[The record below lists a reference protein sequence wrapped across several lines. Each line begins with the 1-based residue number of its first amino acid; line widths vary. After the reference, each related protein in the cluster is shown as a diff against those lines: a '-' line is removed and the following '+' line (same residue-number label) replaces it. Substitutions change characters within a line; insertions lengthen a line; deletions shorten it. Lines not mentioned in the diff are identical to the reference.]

1 MANKLVLNYDEH
13 LATTPLTT
21 VALTNRQAV
30 TSSLEVATD
39 GNGTYVAYS
48 ATETWLSEDD
58 GVTWEAVA
66 SIPAP
71 SEPVF
76 WTGSRWLNGFSYS
89 SIDLRSWSTRTQ
101 TGVSLFSPLVTFRLN
116 GYVAVRVQDQVMGQG
131 YMSYKYLSSED
142 TWSSTG
148 TNYSSPGPDA
158 LVLVNN
164 DETEAVVVQGHSIEL
179 ITDITTT
186 PTISTQNPL
195 SNGSFDS
202 QDVAGYYWVGGGYDT
217 TDSKWYLFG
226 SIVNP
231 GGSPPAHLGQLIWV
245 TSTDGLSWGTINLES
260 FVGYP
265 KDVIFDGTY
274 WWITTYVDATT
285 SEIVRFDGTT
295 FTRTT
300 LTATGDG
307 GMAGMAGMPS
317 ANLPL
322 PGINGTLLEV
332 NTGEPVSLASV
343 SATLTQD
350 VDLNGSYETTVE
362 TVTVRSNG
370 DFFFDVVEPGNYRV
384 AIGTLPTGYSGP
396 AAQTFVVS
404 AGETETRTFTFN
416 AATISGHVFLDPA
429 VDGIYG
435 GAETGVANYRID
447 LYKDNVFQETA
458 TSDVNG
464 RYEFSLLNAAT
475 YRVEVLDPD
484 GSPVSGYDLT
494 TPGVATFV
502 VTTDA
507 DEQADFGLATGT
519 VAGVVFRDGDGD
531 GLDNQGLAYPVGY
544 PQYVYLDSLSRSDVI
559 DGSRNFQFN
568 SVLAG
573 TYKLFVADTSNT
585 DQYMLTT
592 GNGYL
597 QISSD
602 TYNVVEFTIAIGES
616 LNFELGV
623 VEPATPVEIDFIDVD
638 NDGTFVDPPDYTTLS
653 IDKDVTIERSNIGAN
668 SYSAFTFDDTGF
680 GGTRYGAYRP
690 GDYRLTYVSNY
701 VPFGSLGY
709 VETCSPIEISLG
721 EGDTP
726 NIYFGATEL
735 LGVFGTVYLDENYD
749 GVYSAHP
756 GIAGITVSLMDGVT
770 VVDTAVTDVDGYY
783 LMSAPAGTYTVVV
796 DEGIYTNTTPS
807 EVVTTLGEEVLF
819 GLIQPATITVHT
831 WDDLDGDGII
841 DGGETVFTVGGVE
854 VGVYD
859 GVTLVDSA
867 IIGLSGETT
876 FTGLMPG
883 SYTVRIISVP
893 LGYQATTSDRSL
905 TLIPEESDN
914 VNIGVRLDLGQP
926 IRSPLSGWGYLPIS

>member
-58 GVTWEAVA
+58 GVTWEEVELKTG
-66 SIPAP
+66 SL
-71 SEPVF
+71 F
-76 WTGSRWLNGFSYS
+76 WTGSRWMNGFSSS
-89 SIDLRSWSTRTQ
+89 SIDLRNWTTRSQ
-101 TGVSLFSPLVTFRLN
+101 TGVTSLSCLKMFRLN
-116 GYVAVRVQDQVMGQG
+116 GYVACRVQDNVPGQG
-131 YMSYKYLSSED
+131 YMSYRYLSSED
-142 TWSSTG
+142 TWSTTG
-148 TNYSSPGPDA
+148 TNYSSSGPPA
-158 LVLVNN
+158 LIVVND
-164 DETEAVVVQGHSIEL
+164 DETEAVTVQDKAVEL
-179 ITDITTT
+179 ITDITST
-186 PTISTQNPL
+186 PTISVQNPQP
-195 SNGSFDS
+195 NGSFDS
-202 QDVAGYYWVGGGYDT
+202 QDTLGYYWVGGGYDT
-217 TDSKWYLFG
+217 TDNKWYLFG
-226 SIVNP
+226 SIEQPDNV
-231 GGSPPAHLGQLIWV
+231 GSPPGHLGQLIWV
-245 TSTDGLSWGTINLES
+245 TSTDGLTWGTINLEA

-265 KDVIFDGTY
+265 QNAVFDGTY
-274 WWITTYVDATT
+274 WWLNTYVDATT

-307 GMAGMAGMPS
+307 SMGGMAGMPS
-317 ANLPL
+317 PNLPL
-322 PGINGTLLEV
+322 AGINGTLLEV
-332 NTGEPVSLASV
+332 NTNEPVALASV
-343 SATLTQD
+343 EATLEHD
-350 VDLNGSYETTVE
+350 ADLNGSYETTID
-362 TVTVRSNG
+362 TVTLRDNG
-370 DFFFDVVEPGNYRV
+370 DFFFDVIEPGNYRIS
-384 AIGTLPTGYSGP
+384 IGTLPSGYSGP
-396 AAQTFVVS
+396 SAQTFTVS

-416 AATISGHVFLDPA
+416 AATISGHVFLDPT
-429 VDGIYG
+429 VSGTYTG
-435 GAETGVANYRID
+435 VETGVEDYQID
-447 LYKDNVFQETA
+447 FYKDDVFQETA
-458 TSDVNG
+458 ITDVDG
-464 RYEFSLLNAAT
+464 YFQFTLLESAT
-475 YRVEVLDPD
+475 YTLEVYDPN
-484 GSPVSGYDLT
+484 GLNVTNSGYNLT
-494 TPGVATFV
+494 TPASYEFDV
-502 VTTDA
+502 VSSA

-519 VAGVVFRDGDGD
+519 VTGLLFRDGDGD
-531 GLDNQGLAYPVGY
+531 GDNDQALSYTGY
-544 PQYVYLDSLSRSDVI
+544 PNIVYLNSVFDTI
-559 DGSRNFQFN
+559 DGSNNFEFN
-568 SVLAG
+568 
-573 TYKLFVADTSNT
+573 
-585 DQYMLTT
+585 
-592 GNGYL
+592 
-597 QISSD
+597 
-602 TYNVVEFTIAIGES
+602 NVVAGDYYLRVNGANFDDPYVVTNGNSTRTLAFDQKYDVIEFTIGVGES
-616 LNFELGV
+616 LNFEIGV
-623 VEPATPVEIDFIDVD
+623 AEAAAPSEIAFIDID
-638 NDGTFVDPPDYTTLS
+638 ADGTFDDPPDYVESVSMVKT
-653 IDKDVTIERSNIGAN
+653 VERSDIGAG
-668 SYSAFTFDDTGF
+668 SYSPYTFNMGRTD
-680 GGTRYGAYRP
+680 YRP
-690 GDYRLTYVSNY
+690 GDYRISFVVDY
-701 VPFGSLGY
+701 VPFGSYGF
-709 VETCSPIEISLG
+709 VETNSPVEVTLN

-831 WDDLDGDGII
+831 WDDLDGDGNI

-883 SYTVRIISVP
+883 SYTIRIISVP

>member
-30 TSSLEVATD
+30 TSSLEVTTD

-58 GVTWEAVA
+58 GVTWEAV
-66 SIPAP
+66 SLIPAP

-148 TNYSSPGPDA
+148 TNYSSSGPAA

-164 DETEAVVVQGHSIEL
+164 DETEAVVVQGTAIEL
-179 ITDITTT
+179 ITDITST
-186 PTISTQNPL
+186 PTISTQNPI

-202 QDVAGYYWVGGGYDT
+202 QDVAGCYWVGGGYDT

-245 TSTDGLSWGTINLES
+245 TSTDGLSWGTINLET

-265 KDVIFDGTY
+265 GDVIFDGTY
-274 WWITTYVDATT
+274 WWITTYVNATT

-307 GMAGMAGMPS
+307 VMAGMAGMPS

-370 DFFFDVVEPGNYRV
+370 DFFFDIVEPGNYRI
-384 AIGTLPTGYSGP
+384 AIGSLPTGYSGP

-416 AATISGHVFLDPA
+416 AATIFGHVFLDPA
-429 VDGIYG
+429 VSGVYT
-435 GAETGVANYRID
+435 GAEVGVADYRID
-447 LYKDNVFQETA
+447 LYKNNVFQETA
-458 TSDVNG
+458 ITGVNG
-464 RYEFSLLNAAT
+464 LYEFSLLDAAT
-475 YRVEVLDPD
+475 YRVEVFDPD
-484 GSPVSGYDLT
+484 GSPVTYSGYNLT
-494 TPGVATFV
+494 TPGVVEFV
-502 VTTDA
+502 VTTDT

-519 VAGVVFRDGDGD
+519 VTGVVFRDGDGD
-531 GLDNQGLAYPVGY
+531 GLDDQGLAYPVGY
-544 PQYVYLDSLSRSDVI
+544 PQFVHLDSLSTSDSL
-559 DGSRNFQFN
+559 DGSQNFQFN
-568 SVLAG
+568 NVLAG
-573 TYKLFVADTSNT
+573 TYKLFVADTSNN
-585 DQYMLTT
+585 DQYMLTN
-592 GNGYL
+592 GNASL
-597 QISSD
+597 QISTD
-602 TYNVVEFTIAIGES
+602 TYSVVEFTIGIGDT
-616 LNFELGV
+616 LNFDLGV
-623 VEPATPVEIDFIDVD
+623 AEPATPVEIDFIDVD

-653 IDKDVTIERSNIGAN
+653 ISKVVTIERSDIGVG
-668 SYSAFTFDDTGF
+668 SYSAFTFDDN
-680 GGTRYGAYRP
+680 RYGDYRP
-690 GDYRLTYVSNY
+690 GDYRLTYISNY
-701 VPFGSLGY
+701 APFGSLGY

-756 GIAGITVSLMDGVT
+756 GIAGITVNLMDGVT
-770 VVDTAVTDVDGYY
+770 LIDTAVTDVNGDYS
-783 LMSAPAGTYTVVV
+783 LSAPAGTYTVVV
-796 DEGIYTNTTPS
+796 EPGAYLPTTS
-807 EVVTTLGEEVLF
+807 VEVVTSLGEEILF
-819 GLIQPATITVHT
+819 GLIQPGNVAVHV
-831 WDDLDGDGII
+831 WDDVDGDGVL
-841 DGGETVFTVGGVE
+841 DGGETTFVVGGVE
-854 VGVYD
+854 VGIYE
-859 GVTLVDSA
+859 GLTLIDSA
-867 IIGLSGETT
+867 TVGISGETT
-876 FTGLMPG
+876 FSLMPG
-883 SYTVRIISVP
+883 SYVVRIISVP
-893 LGYQATTSDRSL
+893 MGYQATTGDRSL
-905 TLIPEESDN
+905 TLVPEESDSVN
-914 VNIGVRLDLGQP
+914 VGVRLDLGQP
-926 IRSPLSGWGYLPIS
+926 VRPSFSGWGFLPIA